1 MKRLDLTLR
10 VTSDRGMCHDSR
22 ADSRL
27 IMKCVNTIVSKLNEV
42 IDENNKLKQE
52 IESLKK
58 AEITPA

>member
-10 VTSDRGMCHDSR
+10 VTSDRGMFHDSR